1 MSSINITPY
10 SSMGGTRIEQSLTE
24 LAAQAR
30 SPHYKWVEKLRT
42 SLDFV
47 TADNTLICVADSP
60 FAEFVDK
67 VTPIGLTQSF
77 DASESLP
84 VALVP
89 EVGSRRKRAMVGS
102 SAGGGINISK
112 MVTAGMSPERTIF
125 KYGETLGI
133 DASKKFWSEA
143 EWLAL
148 SGMNHDLF
156 RNPIGIIVIEATP
169 DGRNYRI
176 RMFEQCLMQGSSTGY
191 QASGHVVVSNMQFVY
206 EQEVPLWN
214 SEETSLGSGGTV

>member
-1 MSSINITPY
+1 MATINITPY
-10 SSMGGTRIEQSLTE
+10 SSMGGTRNEQALTE
-24 LAAQAR
+24 LAAQQR
-30 SPHYKWVEKLRT
+30 SPHFKWVEKLRT

-47 TADNTLICVADSP
+47 TADNTLICVADHP
-60 FAEFVDK
+60 FSDFVDK
-67 VTPIGLTQSF
+67 VTPIGLTQAF
-77 DASESLP
+77 DANESLP
-84 VALVP
+84 SALVP

-102 SAGGGINISK
+102 SAGGSIGISK
-112 MVTAGMSPERTIF
+112 MVTAGMSPERTMF

-133 DASKKFWSEA
+133 DSSKKFWSEA

-148 SGMNHDLF
+148 SGLNHDLF
-156 RNPIGIIVIEATP
+156 RNPIGLVVVEATP

-176 RMFEQCLMQGSSTGY
+176 RMFEQCLMQGSSSGY
-191 QASGHVVVSNMQFVY
+191 QAGNHVVVNSMQFIY